1 MVTNKILYPDTMIK
15 SYGIHTDNSFTD
27 IGSKGVHI
35 VAGKLKPQEYKQ
47 SKQAIDDNINNH
59 ACNTFQ

>member
-1 MVTNKILYPDTMIK
+1 M
-15 SYGIHTDNSFTD
+15 DNSFAD
-27 IGSKGVHI
+27 IGSKGVQI

-59 ACNTFQ
+59 ACNTFQQQ

>member
-1 MVTNKILYPDTMIK
+1 MVTNESPHPDTMIK
-15 SYGIHTDNSFTD
+15 SYGIHTDNSFAA

-47 SKQAIDDNINNH
+47 SKQAIDDNIHNH
-59 ACNTFQ
+59 ACHTF